1 MIPPMLPQSLKITP
15 RLDRWIRFNADRT
28 VTVFSGKV
36 ELGQGIETAIAQ
48 IAAEEL
54 NVALERLSLVAGDTT
69 QSPDEWYTAGSQ
81 SIEIG
86 GTAMRL
92 ACAEVRNLFLEA
104 AAREL
109 EVNVAE
115 LRVRDGTIEVA
126 GTDLRT
132 NYWDLAPRISL
143 ARDATGAVAPKAPA
157 EHWTVGKSVARRDL
171 RAKVTGAAYVHDLE
185 LPGMVFGRVLR
196 PPSYSASLAAF
207 DASTIRAMPGVVAV
221 MVNGSFI
228 GLCAE
233 REEQAVSAIQAAR
246 AAASWLEESL
256 LPSITEV
263 HDLLP
268 ALPSVR
274 SLVHRQGETSV
285 TRSLRRLEAS
295 YSKPYIAHAS
305 IGPSC
310 ALARYE
316 GGKLTIWSH
325 TQGSHFL
332 RSQIAQV
339 IGAAPAEVE
348 VIHKDGAGCYG
359 HNGADDVALDA
370 ALLARACARPV
381 LVQWTREDELA
392 WSPYGSAM
400 VVRVAASLDATGRVV
415 DWQHEIWSHTH
426 IKRPG
431 WGEGVN
437 LLAAWHMDPPFPVPP
452 AKDVPQP
459 TGGADRNAIPLY
471 DFPAQE
477 ISYNF
482 IADMPLRVSALRS
495 LGAFANVFAI
505 ESFMDELAASTNT
518 DAIAFRL
525 RHLKDARAREVIE
538 TVAKAAR
545 WTTEE
550 KKGDATRGRGLGFG
564 RYKNR
569 GAYCAVIA
577 EVEVAESLRVK
588 RVVAAVD
595 AGQVVNPNGLTN
607 QIEGGIVQ
615 AISWTLKEQVLWD
628 RDRVLSRSWESYP
641 ILRFDET
648 PEVEV
653 LILSRPGEPALGVGE
668 CAAGPTAAAIANAL
682 FNAMGVRAR
691 DLPLT
696 PDRIAS
702 AIAQSDAGEPRA

>member
-1 MIPPMLPQSLKITP
+1 MIPPLLPQSLKTTP
-15 RLDRWIRFNADRT
+15 GLDRWVRFNADRT

-48 IAAEEL
+48 IAADEL
-54 NVALERLSLVAGDTT
+54 DVALEHLSLVAGDTAQT
-69 QSPDEWYTAGSQ
+69 PDEWYTAGSQ

-86 GTAMRL
+86 GMAVRL
-92 ACAEVRNLFLEA
+92 ACAEVRSLFLEA

-109 EVNVAE
+109 EVSIEE
-115 LRVRDGTIEVA
+115 LCVNDGTIEVA

-132 NYWDLAPRISL
+132 SYWDLAPRVSL
-143 ARDATGAVAPKAPA
+143 ARDATGAAAPKAPTQ
-157 EHWTVGKSVARRDL
+157 HRIVGTSTPRRDL

-196 PPSYSASLAAF
+196 PPSYSARLAGF
-207 DASTIRAMPGVVAV
+207 DADAIRAMPGVVAV
-221 MVNGSFI
+221 IVNGNFVA
-228 GLCAE
+228 LCAE
-233 REEQAVSAIQAAR
+233 REEQAVSALLAAR
-246 AAASWLEESL
+246 RAASWREESL
-256 LPSITEV
+256 LPSTTEAR
-263 HDLLP
+263 DLLP

-274 SLVHRQGETSV
+274 SLVHRRGETSPTGSV
-285 TRSLRRLEAS
+285 QRFEAR

-310 ALARYE
+310 ALARYD

-325 TQGSHFL
+325 TQGSHLL
-332 RSQIAQV
+332 RGQIAQV
-339 IGAAPAEVE
+339 LGVAAADVE

-370 ALLARACARPV
+370 ALLARVCARPV

-400 VVRVAASLDATGRVV
+400 VVRVAASLGATGRIL

-426 IKRPG
+426 IRRPG

-437 LLAAWHMDPPFPVPP
+437 LLAAAHIDPPFPLPP

-459 TGGADRNAIPLY
+459 TGGADRNSIPLY

-505 ESFMDELAASTNT
+505 ESFMDELAIAAKT
-518 DAIAFRL
+518 DAIEFRL
-525 RHLKDARAREVIE
+525 RHLNDPRARAVIE
-538 TVAKAAR
+538 AVAKVAR
-545 WTTEE
+545 WKTGE
-550 KKGDATRGRGLGFG
+550 KGTAERGRGVGFA

-569 GAYCAVIA
+569 SAYCAVIA
-577 EVEVAESLRVK
+577 EVEVAETLRVK

-595 AGQVVNPNGLTN
+595 AGQVINPDGLTN

-628 RDRVLSRSWESYP
+628 RDRVLARSWESYP

-648 PEVEV
+648 PEVGV
-653 LILSRPGEPALGVGE
+653 LILGRSGEPGLGVGE
-668 CAAGPTAAAIANAL
+668 CAAGPTAAAVANAL
-682 FNAMGVRAR
+682 FNAMDVRAR

-696 PDRIAS
+696 PERIA
-702 AIAQSDAGEPRA
+702 RAME

>member
-1 MIPPMLPQSLKITP
+1 MIARTLPQSLKTTP
-15 RLDRWIRFNADRT
+15 RLDRWVRFNADRT

-48 IAAEEL
+48 IAADEL
-54 NVALERLSLVAGDTT
+54 DVALERLSLVAGDTT

-86 GTAMRL
+86 GMAMRL
-92 ACAEVRNLFLEA
+92 ACAEVRSLFLEA

-109 EVNVAE
+109 EVSVAE
-115 LRVRDGTIEVA
+115 LRVHDGTIEVA

-132 NYWDLAPRISL
+132 SYWNLAPRVSL
-143 ARDATGAVAPKAPA
+143 VRDATGGAEPKSPA
-157 EHWTVGKSVARRDL
+157 QYGLVGKSARRRDL
-171 RAKVTGAAYVHDLE
+171 RAKVTGAAYVHDME
-185 LPGMVFGRVLR
+185 IPGMVFGRVLR
-196 PPSYSASLAAF
+196 PPSYSATLAAF
-207 DASTIRAMPGVVAV
+207 DPSAIRAMPGVVAV
-221 MVNGSFI
+221 IVSGNFI
-228 GLCAE
+228 ALCAE
-233 REEQAVSAIQAAR
+233 REEQAVSALQAAR
-246 AAASWLEESL
+246 RAARWLEEPL
-256 LPSITEV
+256 LPSTTEV
-263 HDLLP
+263 RDFLP

-274 SLVHRQGETSV
+274 SIVHRQGATSIADSV
-285 TRSLRRLEAS
+285 QHLEAR

-310 ALARYE
+310 ALARYNR
-316 GGKLTIWSH
+316 GKLTIWSH
-325 TQGSHFL
+325 TQGSHHL
-332 RSQIAQV
+332 RGQIAQV
-339 IGAAPAEVE
+339 MGVAPADVE
-348 VIHKDGAGCYG
+348 VIHTDGAGCYG

-381 LVQWTREDELA
+381 QVQWTREDELA
-392 WSPYGSAM
+392 WSPCGSAM
-400 VVRVAASLDATGRVV
+400 VVRVAASLDATGQVV

-431 WGEGVN
+431 WGDGIN

-471 DFPAQE
+471 DFQVQE

-505 ESFMDELAASTNT
+505 ESFMDELAAATNT
-518 DAIAFRL
+518 DAIEFRL

-545 WTTEE
+545 WTTGG
-550 KKGDATRGRGLGFG
+550 KGNATRGRGLGFA

-569 GAYCAVIA
+569 SAYCAVIA
-577 EVEVAESLRVK
+577 EVEVGETLRVK
-588 RVVAAVD
+588 RVVAAID
-595 AGQVVNPNGLTN
+595 AGQVVNPDGLTN

-615 AISWTLKEQVLWD
+615 AMSWTLKEQVLWD
-628 RDRVLSRSWESYP
+628 RERVLSRSWESYP

-653 LILSRPGEPALGVGE
+653 IILSRPGEPGLGVGE

-682 FNAMGVRAR
+682 FNALGVRAR

-696 PDRIAS
+696 PDRIAHEM
-702 AIAQSDAGEPRA
+702 D

>member
-1 MIPPMLPQSLKITP
+1 MTPLMLPQSLKTTP
-15 RLDRWIRFNADRT
+15 RLDRWVCFNADRT

-48 IAAEEL
+48 IAADEL
-54 NVALERLSLVAGDTT
+54 DVPLERLSLVAGDTT

-86 GTAMRL
+86 GTAIRL
-92 ACAEVRNLFLEA
+92 ACAEVRSLFLEA
-104 AAREL
+104 AAREF
-109 EVNVAE
+109 EVDVAE
-115 LRVRDGTIEVA
+115 LRGRDGTIEVA

-132 NYWDLAPRISL
+132 SYWDLAPRLSL
-143 ARDATGAVAPKAPA
+143 ARDATGTAAPKAPA
-157 EHWTVGKSVARRDL
+157 RHWLVGKSAPRRDL
-171 RAKVTGAAYVHDLE
+171 RAKITGAAYVHDLE

-196 PPSYSASLAAF
+196 PPSYSARLATF
-207 DASTIRAMPGVVAV
+207 DANAIRAMPGVVAV
-221 MVNGSFI
+221 MVSGNFI

-233 REEQAVSAIQAAR
+233 REEQAVRALAAAR
-246 AAASWLEESL
+246 GAASWLEEPL
-256 LPSITEV
+256 LPPATEV
-263 HDLLP
+263 RDFLP

-274 SLVHRQGETSV
+274 SLVHRQGEASV
-285 TRSLRRLEAS
+285 AGAVRRLEAN

-316 GGKLTIWSH
+316 RGKLTIWSH

-332 RSQIAQV
+332 RGQIAQV
-339 IGAAPAEVE
+339 MGAAAADIE

-400 VVRVAASLDATGRVV
+400 VVRVAASLDATGRIV

-426 IKRPG
+426 IRRPG

-437 LLAAWHMDPPFPVPP
+437 LLAAVHMDPPFPPPP

-482 IADMPLRVSALRS
+482 IADMPLRVSAVRS

-505 ESFMDELAASTNT
+505 ESFMDELAAAANT
-518 DAIAFRL
+518 DAIEFRL
-525 RHLKDARAREVIE
+525 RHLLDARAREVIE

-545 WTTEE
+545 WTAGE
-550 KKGDATRGRGLGFG
+550 KGDGTRGRGLGFA

-569 GAYCAVIA
+569 SAYCAVIA
-577 EVEVAESLRVK
+577 EVEVGAALRVK

-595 AGQVVNPNGLTN
+595 AGQVVNPDGLTN

-641 ILRFDET
+641 ILRFDEA
-648 PEVEV
+648 PDVEV
-653 LILSRPGEPALGVGE
+653 LILSRPVEPALGVGE
-668 CAAGPTAAAIANAL
+668 CAAGPTAAALANAL

-691 DLPLT
+691 NLPLT
-696 PDRIAS
+696 PDRIA
-702 AIAQSDAGEPRA
+702 RAME

>member
-1 MIPPMLPQSLKITP
+1 MMPPVLPQSLKTTP
-15 RLDRWIRFNADRT
+15 RLDRWVRFNADRT

-48 IAAEEL
+48 IAADEL
-54 NVALERLSLVAGDTT
+54 DVTLERLSLVAGDTT

-86 GTAMRL
+86 GMAMRL
-92 ACAEVRNLFLEA
+92 ACAEVRSLFLDA

-109 EVNVAE
+109 EVNAAE
-115 LRVRDGTIEVA
+115 LRIRDGTIEVA

-132 NYWDLAPRISL
+132 SYWDLAPRVSL
-143 ARDATGAVAPKAPA
+143 ARDATGAALPKAPA
-157 EHWTVGKSVARRDL
+157 QRGLVGKSAPRRDL

-196 PPSYSASLAAF
+196 PPSYSARLAAF
-207 DASTIRAMPGVVAV
+207 DASAIRAMPGVVAV
-221 MVNGSFI
+221 IVSGNFI

-233 REEQAVSAIQAAR
+233 REEEAMNALQAAR
-246 AAASWLEESL
+246 RAASWKEESS
-256 LPSITEV
+256 LPSTTEV
-263 HDLLP
+263 RDFLT

-274 SLVHRQGETSV
+274 SDVHRQGEPSV
-285 TRSLRRLEAS
+285 TGSMRRLEAS

-310 ALARYE
+310 ALAVHDK
-316 GGKLTIWSH
+316 GKLTIWSH

-332 RSQIAQV
+332 RGQIAQV
-339 IGAAPAEVE
+339 MGVTTADVD

-370 ALLARACARPV
+370 ALLARACGRPV
-381 LVQWTREDELA
+381 LAQWTREDELA
-392 WSPYGSAM
+392 WAPYGSAM
-400 VVRVAASLDATGRVV
+400 VVRVAASLDATGRIL

-471 DFPAQE
+471 DFPVQE

-482 IADMPLRVSALRS
+482 IGEMPLRVSALRS
-495 LGAFANVFAI
+495 LGAFANIFAI
-505 ESFMDELAASTNT
+505 ESFMDELAAATGT
-518 DAIAFRL
+518 DPVEFRL

-538 TVAKAAR
+538 RVAKAAR
-545 WTTEE
+545 WAPGE
-550 KKGDATRGRGLGFG
+550 KGDGTRGRGLGFA

-569 GAYCAVIA
+569 SAYCAVIA
-577 EVEVAESLRVK
+577 EVEVGEALRVK

-595 AGQVVNPNGLTN
+595 AGEAINPDGLRN

-648 PEVEV
+648 PDVEV

-668 CAAGPTAAAIANAL
+668 CAAGPTAAAVANAL
-682 FNAMGVRAR
+682 FKAMGVRAR

-696 PDRIAS
+696 PERIA
-702 AIAQSDAGEPRA
+702 RAME

>member
-1 MIPPMLPQSLKITP
+1 MIPPSLPQSLKTTP
-15 RLDRWIRFNADRT
+15 RLDRWVCFNADRT

-36 ELGQGIETAIAQ
+36 ELGQGIETALAQ
-48 IAAEEL
+48 IAADEL
-54 NVALERLSLVAGDTT
+54 DVSLERLSLVAGDTT

-86 GTAMRL
+86 GTAIRL
-92 ACAEVRNLFLEA
+92 ACAEVKSLFLEA

-109 EVNVAE
+109 EVDVAE

-132 NYWDLAPRISL
+132 SYWDLAPRLSL
-143 ARDATGAVAPKAPA
+143 ARDATGAVTPKTPA
-157 EHWTVGKSVARRDL
+157 QHWLVGTSVPRRDL
-171 RAKVTGAAYVHDLE
+171 RAKITGAAYVHDLD
-185 LPGMVFGRVLR
+185 LPGMVHGRALR
-196 PPSYSASLAAF
+196 PPSYSARLMAF
-207 DASTIRAMPGVVAV
+207 DASAIRAMPGVVAV
-221 MVNGSFI
+221 MVSGNFI

-233 REEQAVSAIQAAR
+233 REEQAVSALRAAR
-246 AAASWLEESL
+246 AAASWVEEPM
-256 LPSITEV
+256 LPSVTEV
-263 HDLLP
+263 RDFLP
-268 ALPSVR
+268 TLPSVR
-274 SLVHRQGETSV
+274 SLVHRQGEAFV
-285 TRSLRRLEAS
+285 AGALRRIEAN

-310 ALARYE
+310 ALARYD

-332 RSQIAQV
+332 RGQIAKA
-339 IGAAPAEVE
+339 IGAAINDIE

-400 VVRVAASLDATGRVV
+400 VVRVAASLDAKDRIV

-426 IKRPG
+426 IRRPG
-431 WGEGVN
+431 WGDGIN
-437 LLAAWHMDPPFPVPP
+437 LLAAWHMDPPFPPPP

-477 ISYNF
+477 IGYNF

-505 ESFMDELAASTNT
+505 ESFMDELAAATNT
-518 DAIAFRL
+518 DTIEFRL
-525 RHLKDARAREVIE
+525 RHLQDPRAREVIE
-538 TVAKAAR
+538 KVAKAAR
-545 WTTEE
+545 WTTGE
-550 KKGDATRGRGLGFG
+550 KGDGTRGRGLGFA

-569 GAYCAVIA
+569 SAYCAVIA
-577 EVEVAESLRVK
+577 EVEVGETLRVK

-595 AGQVVNPNGLTN
+595 AGQVVNPDGLTN

-641 ILRFDET
+641 ILRFDEA
-648 PEVEV
+648 PDVEV
-653 LILSRPGEPALGVGE
+653 LILSRQGEPALGAGE
-668 CAAGPTAAAIANAL
+668 CAAGPTAAAVANAL

-696 PDRIAS
+696 PDSIA
-702 AIAQSDAGEPRA
+702 RAME

>member
-1 MIPPMLPQSLKITP
+1 MIPPPLPQSLKTTP
-15 RLDRWIRFNADRT
+15 RLDRWVRFNVDRT

-48 IAAEEL
+48 IAADEL
-54 NVALERLSLVAGDTT
+54 DVSLERLSLVAGDTT
-69 QSPDEWYTAGSQ
+69 RSPDEWYTAGSQ

-86 GTAMRL
+86 GASIRL
-92 ACAEVRNLFLEA
+92 ACAEVRSLFLEA

-109 EVNVAE
+109 EVDVAE
-115 LRVRDGTIEVA
+115 LRVRDGTIEIA

-132 NYWDLAPRISL
+132 SYWDLAPRLSL
-143 ARDATGAVAPKAPA
+143 ARDATGAAAVKTPA
-157 EHWTVGKSVARRDL
+157 QHWLVGKSAPRRDL
-171 RAKVTGAAYVHDLE
+171 RSKITGAAYVHDLE

-196 PPSYSASLAAF
+196 PPSYSARLAAF
-207 DASTIRAMPGVVAV
+207 DAGAIRAMPGVVAV
-221 MVNGSFI
+221 LVSGNFI

-233 REEQAVSAIQAAR
+233 REEQAISALRAAR
-246 AAASWLEESL
+246 AAASWVEEPT
-256 LPSITEV
+256 LPSATEV
-263 HDLLP
+263 GDFLP
-268 ALPSVR
+268 GLPSVR
-274 SLVHRQGETSV
+274 SLVYRQGEALV
-285 TRSLRRLEAS
+285 AGAARRFEAS

-310 ALARYE
+310 ALARYDR
-316 GGKLTIWSH
+316 GKLTIWSH

-332 RSQIAQV
+332 RGQIAEV
-339 IGAAPAEVE
+339 MGAAAADVE

-370 ALLARACARPV
+370 ALLARACGRPV

-400 VVRVAASLDATGRVV
+400 VVRVAASLDATDRIV
-415 DWQHEIWSHTH
+415 DWKHEIWSHTH
-426 IKRPG
+426 IRRPG
-431 WGEGVN
+431 WGEGIN
-437 LLAAWHMDPPFPVPP
+437 LLAAWHMDPPFPLPP
-452 AKDVPQP
+452 AKDVPPP

-477 ISYNF
+477 IGYHF

-495 LGAFANVFAI
+495 LGAFANIFAI
-505 ESFMDELAASTNT
+505 ESFVDELAAATNI
-518 DAIAFRL
+518 DAIEFRL
-525 RHLKDARAREVIE
+525 RHLWDARAREVIE

-545 WTTEE
+545 WKTCE
-550 KKGDATRGRGLGFG
+550 KGDGARGRGLGFA

-569 GAYCAVIA
+569 SAYCAVIA
-577 EVEVAESLRVK
+577 EVEVGAALRVT

-595 AGQVVNPNGLTN
+595 AGQVVNADGLTN

-628 RDRVLSRSWESYP
+628 RERVLSRSWESYP
-641 ILRFDET
+641 ILRFDEV
-648 PEVEV
+648 PDVEV
-653 LILSRPGEPALGVGE
+653 LILSRPGESALGVGE
-668 CAAGPTAAAIANAL
+668 CAAGPTAAAVANAL
-682 FNAMGVRAR
+682 FNAIGVRAR

-696 PDRIAS
+696 PDRIA
-702 AIAQSDAGEPRA
+702 Q

>member
-1 MIPPMLPQSLKITP
+1 MMPPVLPQSLKTTP
-15 RLDRWIRFNADRT
+15 RLDRWVRFNADRT

-48 IAAEEL
+48 IAADEL
-54 NVALERLSLVAGDTT
+54 DVTLERLSLVAGDTT

-86 GTAMRL
+86 GMAMRL
-92 ACAEVRNLFLEA
+92 ACAEVRSLFLDA

-109 EVNVAE
+109 EVNAAE

-132 NYWDLAPRISL
+132 SYWDLAPRVSL
-143 ARDATGAVAPKAPA
+143 ARDATGAVLPKAPA
-157 EHWTVGKSVARRDL
+157 QLGLVGKSAPRRDL
-171 RAKVTGAAYVHDLE
+171 HAKVTGAAYVHDLE

-196 PPSYSASLAAF
+196 PPSYSARLAAF
-207 DASTIRAMPGVVAV
+207 DASAIRAMPGVVAV
-221 MVNGSFI
+221 IVSGNFI

-233 REEQAVSAIQAAR
+233 REEQAMNALQAAR
-246 AAASWLEESL
+246 RAASWKEESS
-256 LPSITEV
+256 LPSTTEV
-263 HDLLP
+263 RDFLP

-274 SLVHRQGETSV
+274 SDVHRQGEPSV
-285 TRSLRRLEAS
+285 TGSMRRLEAS

-310 ALARYE
+310 ALAVHDK
-316 GGKLTIWSH
+316 GKLTIWSH

-332 RSQIAQV
+332 RGQIAQV
-339 IGAAPAEVE
+339 MGVTTADVD

-370 ALLARACARPV
+370 ALLARACGHPV
-381 LVQWTREDELA
+381 LAQWTREDELA
-392 WSPYGSAM
+392 WAPYGSAM
-400 VVRVAASLDATGRVV
+400 VVRVAASLDATGRIL

-459 TGGADRNAIPLY
+459 TGGADRNSIPLY
-471 DFPAQE
+471 DFPVQE

-482 IADMPLRVSALRS
+482 IGEMPLRVSALRS

-505 ESFMDELAASTNT
+505 ESFMDELAAATGT
-518 DAIAFRL
+518 DPVEFRL
-525 RHLKDARAREVIE
+525 RHLEDARAREVIE
-538 TVAKAAR
+538 RVAKAVR
-545 WTTEE
+545 WAPGE
-550 KKGDATRGRGLGFG
+550 KGDGTRGRGLGFA

-569 GAYCAVIA
+569 SAYCAVIA
-577 EVEVAESLRVK
+577 EVEVGEALRVK

-595 AGQVVNPNGLTN
+595 AGQAINPDGLRN

-628 RDRVLSRSWESYP
+628 RDRVLSRSWDAYP

-648 PEVEV
+648 PDVEV
-653 LILSRPGEPALGVGE
+653 LILSRPGEPGLGVGE
-668 CAAGPTAAAIANAL
+668 CAAGPTAAAVANAL
-682 FNAMGVRAR
+682 FKAMGVRVR

-696 PDRIAS
+696 PERIA
-702 AIAQSDAGEPRA
+702 RAME

>member
-1 MIPPMLPQSLKITP
+1 MIPASLPQSLKTTP
-15 RLDRWIRFNADRT
+15 RLDRWVRFNADRT

-48 IAAEEL
+48 IAADEL
-54 NVALERLSLVAGDTT
+54 DVALDRLSLVAGDTT
-69 QSPDEWYTAGSQ
+69 RSPDEWYTAGSQ

-86 GTAMRL
+86 GTSIRL
-92 ACAEVRNLFLEA
+92 ACAEVRSLFLEA
-104 AAREL
+104 AAHEL
-109 EVNVAE
+109 EVDVAE

-132 NYWDLAPRISL
+132 SYWDLAPRLSL
-143 ARDATGAVAPKAPA
+143 ARDATGAAVPKTPA
-157 EHWTVGKSVARRDL
+157 QHRLVGSNALRRDL

-196 PPSYSASLAAF
+196 PPSYWGRLAAF
-207 DASTIRAMPGVVAV
+207 DAGAIRAMPGIVAV
-221 MVNGSFI
+221 MVSGNFI

-233 REEQAVSAIQAAR
+233 REEQAVSALRAAR
-246 AAASWLEESL
+246 AAASWVEEPL
-256 LPSITEV
+256 LPSTTEV
-263 HDLLP
+263 RDFLP

-274 SLVHRQGETSV
+274 SLVHRQDEALVAGAV
-285 TRSLRRLEAS
+285 RRFEAS

-310 ALARYE
+310 ALARYDR
-316 GGKLTIWSH
+316 GKLTIWSH

-332 RSQIAQV
+332 RGQIAQV
-339 IGAAPAEVE
+339 IGAAAADVE

-370 ALLARACARPV
+370 ALLARACGRPV

-400 VVRVAASLDATGRVV
+400 VVRVAASLDATDRIV
-415 DWQHEIWSHTH
+415 DWKHEIWSHTH
-426 IKRPG
+426 IRRPG
-431 WGEGVN
+431 WGEGIN
-437 LLAAWHMDPPFPVPP
+437 LLAAWHMDPPFPPPP

-471 DFPAQE
+471 DFAAQE
-477 ISYNF
+477 IGYNF

-495 LGAFANVFAI
+495 LGAFANIFAI
-505 ESFMDELAASTNT
+505 ESFVDELAAATNT
-518 DAIAFRL
+518 DATEFRL
-525 RHLKDARAREVIE
+525 RHLRDPRAREVIE
-538 TVAKAAR
+538 TVARAAR
-545 WTTEE
+545 WTTAGE
-550 KKGDATRGRGLGFG
+550 KGDGTRGRGLGFA

-569 GAYCAVIA
+569 SAYCAVIA
-577 EVEVAESLRVK
+577 EVEVGEALRVT
-588 RVVAAVD
+588 RVIAAVD
-595 AGQVVNPNGLTN
+595 AGQVINPDGLTN

-641 ILRFDET
+641 ILRFDEV
-648 PEVEV
+648 PDVEV
-653 LILSRPGEPALGVGE
+653 LILSRPEESALGVGE
-668 CAAGPTAAAIANAL
+668 CAAGPTAAAVANAL

-696 PDRIAS
+696 PDRIA
-702 AIAQSDAGEPRA
+702 RAME